1 MESIPKNYEHSI
13 EQKWAKYWID
23 NKTFSDKR
31 KEVSEDDFVLVIPPP
46 NVTGKLHIGHAL
58 NNTYQDI
65 LLRAN
70 KMKGKKTI
78 WVPGTDHAGIA
89 TQTKVE
95 KTLIAQYQSEG
106 KVFNKDKM
114 GKEAFIKEIWNWKNQ
129 YGNSI
134 IEQLKRLGCS
144 CDWDRIQF
152 TMDPQFS
159 NLVKEIFI
167 KLYNDDLIYRSE
179 YIVNWCPVSKTALA
193 NEEVIYQD
201 QDSELYHLR
210 YYYAD
215 DDGKPISDKYLVV
228 ATTRPETILGDVAI
242 AFNPKDKRYKELENQ
257 TLLVPLINRPIK
269 LIKDIYPNPDFGTGL
284 VKITPAHDVN
294 DFKVGQRHKLPKL
307 KVLNED
313 AKIYNTK
320 TRFDGMNRFEAREEI
335 LKDLDENGFLEKREF
350 YQNRIGRSYRSGA
363 IVESLLSKQWFVR
376 MEPLAKMVLE
386 HEDEINFYPKYQKD
400 IFRNWLN
407 NIQDWCISRQILWG
421 HRIPV
426 WYGSDGSI
434 VCDTTAPI
442 NTNSVEYTQDSD
454 VLDTWFSAWLWPIG
468 VFPDEEALYRNNI
481 NVLTTG
487 ADILFFWVIR
497 MMMASCY
504 LTKELP
510 FKNIYLH
517 GLIRDEKNEKMS
529 KSKGNVIDPLEVID
543 EYSADAIRFSLT
555 MKTPYG
561 QDVPFSHKDVEL
573 GRNFATK
580 LWNTMRYIVDIS
592 QTSRK
597 KFEELEKH
605 FPTEFNDYLYS
616 QVSTES
622 TLENQLDGFDLWIMG
637 QLYETVKKVEEHL
650 SNYNF
655 SAMASTIYTFTW
667 DKFCSIYL
675 ETTKYQKDDIKKQFV
690 LNYVLNHIIRL
701 VHPIMPFVTEE
712 IWYQLSFY
720 QDIKYTS
727 IVDSAGKQQIYP
739 VKTTDD
745 ELVDKYMKLVRHV
758 RSIKSVFG
766 IPLNRENKETKTK
779 EKFIHGN
786 IVLNNIKSELLCFIE
801 NNKTYLVNDT
811 NIKGT
816 RLEKEKDRK
825 YYEVKND
832 DMVILYEVDE
842 HFKFDNKIKV
852 IENKIKNID
861 KKIKMT
867 QTKLDKTQ
875 SENKKK
881 KLGVDMSKLFTEI
894 SQMKTELDYYN
905 NFKA

>member
-1 MESIPKNYEHSI
+1 MESIPKNYDHSI
-13 EQKWAKYWID
+13 ESKWAQYWID
-23 NKTFSDKR
+23 NKTFSDKT
-31 KEVSEDDFVLVIPPP
+31 KEITKDDYVLVIPPP

-65 LLRAN
+65 LLRTN
-70 KMKGKKTI
+70 KMKGKKCI

-95 KTLIAQYQSEG
+95 KILIEQYESEG
-106 KVFNKDKM
+106 KKFNKDEM
-114 GKEAFIKEIWNWKNQ
+114 GKEAFISEIWNWKNQ

-134 IEQLKRLGCS
+134 INQLKRLGCG

-152 TMDPQFS
+152 TMNPQFS
-159 NLVKEIFI
+159 DLVKRIFV

-193 NEEVIYQD
+193 NEEVIYED
-201 QDSELYHLR
+201 QKSELYYLR

-215 DDGKPISDKYLVV
+215 ENDKPIKDKYLVV
-228 ATTRPETILGDVAI
+228 ATTRPETILGDVAV
-242 AFNPKDKRYKELENQ
+242 AFSPKDERYKELENQ
-257 TLLVPLINRPIK
+257 TLLVPLINRSIK

-307 KVLNED
+307 KILDED
-313 AKIYNTK
+313 AKIYNTG
-320 TRFDGMNRFEAREEI
+320 TRFDGMDRFEAREEI
-335 LKDLDENGFLEKREF
+335 LKDLDEKGFLEKRES
-350 YQNRIGRSYRSGA
+350 YKNRIGRSYRSGA

-386 HEDEINFYPKYQKD
+386 HEDEINFYPKYQKE
-400 IFRNWLN
+400 IFKNWLN

-434 VCDTTAPI
+434 VCDTVAPN
-442 NTNSVEYTQDSD
+442 NTKHVEYTQDSD

-468 VFPDEEALYRNNI
+468 VFPDKESIYRNNI

-510 FKNIYLH
+510 FKDIYLH
-517 GLIRDEKNEKMS
+517 GLIRDENNEKMS

-543 EYSADAIRFSLT
+543 DYSADAIRFSLT

-561 QDVPFSHKDVEL
+561 QDVPFSDKDVEL

-592 QTSRK
+592 QLSRH
-597 KFEELEKH
+597 KFKELGKH
-605 FPTEFNDYLYS
+605 LPSEFVDYLYS
-616 QVSTES
+616 QVILTES
-622 TLENQLDGFDLWIMG
+622 TTLETELDGFDLWIIG
-637 QLYETVKKVEEHL
+637 QLSETIRKVEEHIG
-650 SNYNF
+650 NYNF

-690 LNYVLNHIIRL
+690 LNYILNNIIKL

-712 IWYQLSFY
+712 IWYQLSFC
-720 QDIKYTS
+720 QDINYKS
-727 IVDSAGKQQIYP
+727 IVESADKQSIYL
-739 VKTTDD
+739 VKSTND
-745 ELVDKYMKLVRHV
+745 ELVNKYMKLVKHI

-766 IPLNRENKETKTK
+766 IPLNRENPETKTK

-786 IVLNNIKSELLCFIE
+786 IILNNINLELLCFIE
-801 NNKTYLVNDT
+801 NNKTYLIKDT
-811 NIKGT
+811 NINNT
-816 RLEKEKDRK
+816 RLDKGKDKR

-842 HFKFDNKIKV
+842 YFKFDNKIKV
-852 IENKIKNID
+852 IESKINNVD
-861 KKIKMT
+861 KKIKII
-867 QTKLDKTQ
+867 QNKLEKTK
-875 SENKKK
+875 SENKMK
-881 KLGVDMSKLFTEI
+881 KLDVELSKMFTEI
-894 SQMKTELDYYN
+894 SKLKTELDYYN
-905 NFKA
+905 NF